1 MVLSFR
7 FNSHEEAAH
16 AIVSVNGT
24 SVEGYVVKCYW
35 GKETPDMMSSPMQQV
50 QCTPTTSP
58 IAEPHSDYEMG
69 ALRPVHTSLSYACP
83 KIDFVC
89 SETRDIYLCM
99 QAVY

>member
-1 MVLSFR
+1 MQSSDGLLVLSFR

-58 IAEPHSDYEMG
+58 IAEPHSDRLCDG
-69 ALRPVHTSLSYACP
+69 SAQTRTHILILCLSQNRFC
-83 KIDFVC
+83 
-89 SETRDIYLCM
+89 L
-99 QAVY
+99 Q